1 MCSWASLILARYSNI
16 LQHVEVCACID
27 PCSWIIHIHG
37 SEGTLYEGEE
47 FVLQFKFNSKYPF
60 DSPQVSCF
68 RQHGDV

>member
-1 MCSWASLILARYSNI
+1 MLTSLL
-16 LQHVEVCACID
+16 CFD
-27 PCSWIIHIHG
+27 PRSWIIHIHG

-68 RQHGDV
+68 RGVLLEYGGI